1 MKLRNGRMVLQAKD
15 IPDESFLEAIEA
27 TIEARTTEWGL
38 DAKYASRWDIHDLLG
53 HHIPE
58 KVVLAKAA
66 QLIKRGIIDGCTCTC
81 RGDFEIVKPKPEPAP
96 LVPVL
101 WTQLSPTTRVT
112 ISVHPDSLEAT

>member
-15 IPDESFLEAIEA
+15 ISDEAFLEAIEA
-27 TIEARTTEWGL
+27 TIEARTIAWGR

-66 QLIKRGIIDGCTCTC
+66 QLIKRGVIDGCTCTC
-81 RGDFEIVKPKPEPAP
+81 RGDFEIVEPKPEPEWDP
-96 LVPVL
+96 TPVL
-101 WTQLSPTTRVT
+101 WTQLSPTVKVSIRTFG
-112 ISVHPDSLEAT
+112 EAG